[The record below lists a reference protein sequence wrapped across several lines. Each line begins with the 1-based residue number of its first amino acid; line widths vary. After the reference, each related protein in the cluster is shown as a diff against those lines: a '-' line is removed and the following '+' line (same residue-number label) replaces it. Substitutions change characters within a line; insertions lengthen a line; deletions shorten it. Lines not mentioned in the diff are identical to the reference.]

1 MAWRAPSV
9 PSRLLGAVLAVTLGA
24 CATANMDSGDGGTG
38 GPLVPDAREPA
49 DARPPGPD
57 AAVADAADPADA
69 RPGPDAGG
77 ADAAPA
83 PDAAPSPDAVP
94 ADGGG
99 TIVYAHTITIDGLDD
114 FDATDETLPTSS
126 TGYDAYAAWDAQYLY
141 LGMNGADVSSSSDK
155 RFWVIYLGG
164 AAGTTT
170 GVTYNTQQPALPFA
184 AQYHVRWKAD
194 NTYTNAL
201 EWNGS
206 AWVDAGWVFTGD
218 IYQTGTF
225 VELRIPLADIGSPS
239 TLNVVVSMVNETAG
253 VEGTFAAAPSGAI
266 AADGYDPDFSRY
278 FSFDLT
284 SADPPASQATL
295 P

>member
-1 MAWRAPSV
+1 MAWRALGL
-9 PSRLLGAVLAVTLGA
+9 PSRLCGAALAVALCA
-24 CATANMDSGDGGTG
+24 CATSQGDSGDGGTG
-38 GPLVPDAREPA
+38 GPMVPDARAVA

-57 AAVADAADPADA
+57 AALADAANPADA
-69 RPGPDAGG
+69 HPAPDAAGSP
-77 ADAAPA
+77 DAAPA
-83 PDAAPSPDAVP
+83 PDADG

-99 TIVYAHTITIDGLDD
+99 TVVYAHTITIDGLDD
-114 FDATDETLPTSS
+114 FDVTSETLPTSS
-126 TGYDAYAAWDAQYLY
+126 AGYAAYVAWDAQYLY
-141 LGMNGADVSSSSDK
+141 LGMNGADVSSVSGK

-164 AAGTTT
+164 AGGTTT

-184 AQYHVRWKAD
+184 ARYHVRWKAD

-201 EWNGS
+201 EWDGG
-206 AWVDAGWVFTGD
+206 AWVDAAWTFTGD

-225 VELRIPLADIGSPS
+225 VEMRIPLADIGSPS
-239 TLNVVVSMVNETAG
+239 SIDLLVSMVNETDS
-253 VEGTFAAAPSGAI
+253 VEATYAAAPSASI

-284 SADPPASQATL
+284 SAAPPASQATL